1 MTRPTREARS
11 HACDSPRAWLTVI
24 AAFFS
29 SAVTLGT
36 AYSFGA
42 FFESMS
48 DDFGS
53 DRGATAVI
61 FGITTFTFFSLSILT
76 GRALDRWGPRPI
88 LVVGAVAYFVGLVAT
103 SRVDS
108 LAAGYVTYGTGIGIA
123 AACGYVPMVAL
134 VGGWFEHKRA
144 VAIGLAVAGIGVGTL
159 VLSPLAAALIDGIGW
174 RDTYVAYGIGGASI
188 LLLCVPLV
196 DRPPGHAGPQPSRFR
211 DAIAS
216 PVFRRLHL
224 SALALG
230 LSLFVP
236 FVFIGQYAKD
246 RDVDSVAAA
255 VLVGI
260 LGGSSVVAR
269 VGFGTLVSRF
279 GSFRLYR
286 ACFALHAA
294 SFLWW
299 AVAGSSYA
307 LMVVF
312 VLVLGVGYGGFV
324 ALGPIVLSDH
334 LGVTGL
340 GSTLGAFYT
349 APGVGGLIGPPS
361 AGWLIDHTDSYT
373 PAILGAFALGVVA
386 FVLLHTLPIRADGRL
401 ERAPALAA
409 DL

>member
-1 MTRPTREARS
+1 MKQDSRG
-11 HACDSPRAWLTVI
+11 HVLDSPRAWLTVV
-24 AAFFS
+24 AAFLS
-29 SAVTLGT
+29 SAVTLGI

-42 FFESMS
+42 FFDSMS
-48 DDFGS
+48 DDFGA
-53 DRGATAVI
+53 DRGATAVM
-61 FGITTFTFFSLSILT
+61 FGITTFTFFALSILT

-88 LVVGAVAYFVGLVAT
+88 LVLGAAALLVGLVAT
-103 SRVDS
+103 SRVDT

-134 VGGWFEHKRA
+134 VGGWFEHRRA
-144 VAIGLAVAGIGVGTL
+144 LAVGLAVAGIGVGTL
-159 VLSPLAAALIDGIGW
+159 VLSPLAAALIDRIGW
-174 RDTYVAYGIGGASI
+174 RDTYVAYGVGGASI

-196 DRPPGHAGPQPSRFR
+196 DRPPGHAGPQPSRFG

-224 SALALG
+224 SAFALG

-260 LGGSSVVAR
+260 LGGSSVMAR
-269 VGFGTLVSRF
+269 IGFGSLVRRF

-286 ACFALHAA
+286 ACFALHAV
-294 SFLWW
+294 SFLAW
-299 AVAGSSYA
+299 AAAGSSYL

-312 VLVLGVGYGGFV
+312 VLVLGIGYGGFV

-334 LGVTGL
+334 LGVAGL
-340 GSTLGAFYT
+340 GSILGVFYT
-349 APGVGGLIGPPS
+349 APGLGGLIGPPS
-361 AGWLIDHTDSYT
+361 AGWLIDRTDSYAA
-373 PAILGAFALGVVA
+373 AILVAFAFAVGAFA
-386 FVLLHTLPIRADGRL
+386 LLHTLPIGADGCL
-401 ERAPALAA
+401 ERAPDPAHR
-409 DL
+409 

>member
-1 MTRPTREARS
+1 MTRPLTDDRQHQR
-11 HACDSPRAWLTVI
+11 DSPRAWLTVV
-24 AAFFS
+24 AAFLS

-48 DDFGS
+48 EDFGS
-53 DRGATAVI
+53 DRGATAVT
-61 FGITTFTFFSLSILT
+61 FGITTFTFFALSILT

-88 LVVGAVAYFVGLVAT
+88 LVIGALGMLVGLVAT

-108 LAAGYVTYGTGIGIA
+108 LAAGYFTYGSGIGIA

-134 VGGWFEHKRA
+134 VGGWFDQKRA
-144 VAIGLAVAGIGVGTL
+144 PAIGLAVAGIGVGTL
-159 VLSPLAAALIDGIGW
+159 VLSPLAAAMIDEIGW
-174 RDTYVAYGIGGASI
+174 RDTYVVYGIGGAAV

-196 DRPPGHAGPQPSRFR
+196 ARPPGHAGPQPSRFR

-224 SALALG
+224 SAFALG

-236 FVFIGQYAKD
+236 FVFIGEYAKD
-246 RDVDSVAAA
+246 RDVDSVPAA

-269 VGFGTLVSRF
+269 IGFGSLVRRF

-286 ACFALHAA
+286 TCFALHAT

-299 AVAGSSYA
+299 VAAGSSYV
-307 LMVVF
+307 LMVMF
-312 VLVLGVGYGGFV
+312 VLMLGVGYGGFV

-340 GSTLGAFYT
+340 GSILGAFYT
-349 APGVGGLIGPPS
+349 APGLGGLIGPPS
-361 AGWLIDHTDSYT
+361 AGWLIDRTDSYT
-373 PAILGAFALGVVA
+373 ASIMAAFALGVVA
-386 FVLLHTLPIRADGRL
+386 FVLLHTVPIRDDGRV
-401 ERAPALAA
+401 ERAPDRAA
-409 DL
+409 HL